1 MHKSDKTALGVW
13 MTIRN
18 IFVSDQNH
26 QAAARSRNFMRC
38 SMAMRSSLDVMGTEV
53 RGIHGGLATVAICK
67 EDTIRG
73 NLRVGFY
80 CSQELIN
87 LRERDCKTN
96 HVYVSITYMHRGRIY
111 FLIVVHKRGG

>member
-1 MHKSDKTALGVW
+1 MHKPDETALGVW
-13 MTIRN
+13 MTIRS
-18 IFVSDQNH
+18 IFVSDRNH

-38 SMAMRSSLDVMGTEV
+38 SMAMRSSSDVMGTEV
-53 RGIHGGLATVAICK
+53 RRIHGGLATAAICK

-96 HVYVSITYMHRGRIY
+96 HVYVSITYMHRGRIS
-111 FLIVVHKRGG
+111 FLVAVHKRGG